1 MHSHLSHQIWGHGW
15 RAEAGLQGQGASL
28 GAPGACG
35 IWISGLT
42 PCSWVSSGWRGP
54 SPPQLTLLPLNPA
67 SHMQGEVHTYPPC
80 VQLPQPF
87 LPHPHRLSKPL
98 PSPGLASPSPKGLN
112 LPQTQGH
119 SHHTSCP
126 KSQRK
131 NHCKQALGFFSFAE
145 LFFFSRHSLFFFPFS
160 FYSKHCKYRNIS
172 LYNRTTVYS
181 GGRAGRHT
189 PGPRHPWPS
198 AGTALPA
205 PKVPGAPGPSR
216 RPPGRLRSLWPSLVA
231 ATKRRTKQNPQ
242 KATDRGVV
250 RGPGGHTPHIERFTS
265 FKENFKKKKEEKA
278 EKNQKIMKKI
288 PSPAPNP

>member
-98 PSPGLASPSPKGLN
+98 PSPGLASPSPKGLY

-145 LFFFSRHSLFFFPFS
+145 LFFFSRHSLFFFS
-160 FYSKHCKYRNIS
+160 FLI
-172 LYNRTTVYS
+172 LQQT
-181 GGRAGRHT
+181 
-189 PGPRHPWPS
+189 
-198 AGTALPA
+198 L
-205 PKVPGAPGPSR
+205 
-216 RPPGRLRSLWPSLVA
+216 
-231 ATKRRTKQNPQ
+231 Q
-242 KATDRGVV
+242 
-250 RGPGGHTPHIERFTS
+250 I
-265 FKENFKKKKEEKA
+265 
-278 EKNQKIMKKI
+278 
-288 PSPAPNP
+288 

>member
-1 MHSHLSHQIWGHGW
+1 MRYIPTH
-15 RAEAGLQGQGASL
+15 
-28 GAPGACG
+28 P
-35 IWISGLT
+35 
-42 PCSWVSSGWRGP
+42 VSSSLNPFCPVHTASQSHSPAQGWLPRLPRASTCPKPKVTHTTHLAP
-54 SPPQLTLLPLNPA
+54 SPRGKTTANK
-67 SHMQGEVHTYPPC
+67 HW
-80 VQLPQPF
+80 
-87 LPHPHRLSKPL
+87 
-98 PSPGLASPSPKGLN
+98 
-112 LPQTQGH
+112 
-119 SHHTSCP
+119 
-126 KSQRK
+126 
-131 NHCKQALGFFSFAE
+131 GFF
-145 LFFFSRHSLFFFPFS
+145 LLQNYFFLVDIVFFFFPFS

-216 RPPGRLRSLWPSLVA
+216 RPPGRLRLLWPSLVA

-265 FKENFKKKKEEKA
+265 F
-278 EKNQKIMKKI
+278 
-288 PSPAPNP
+288 